1 MDTSYNNGCLD
12 QVVIGV
18 MDIHTRFKNLKAANG
33 WHSKQPLVSDSVE
46 LTTYKFSEVSQNNQ
60 M

>member
-33 WHSKQPLVSDSVE
+33 WHSKQPLLSHIVLNSQ
-46 LTTYKFSEVSQNNQ
+46 LTSLVK
-60 M
+60 

>member
-33 WHSKQPLVSDSVE
+33 WHSKQPLLSHIVLNSQ
-46 LTTYKFSEVSQNNQ
+46 LTSLVKES
-60 M
+60 